1 MMLASLKT
9 GKQES
14 IYSTVDRFLAMI
26 KNNARIQTSST
37 IWMRKREPAVYFF
50 KEIMHL

>member
-9 GKQES
+9 GTQES
-14 IYSTVDRFLAMI
+14 IYSTVDRFLSMI

-37 IWMRKREPAVYFF
+37 IWVREREPAVYFF
-50 KEIMHL
+50 